1 MPIYQCNKCNY
12 KFESGAEVPLK
23 NCPYCSEIGSVS
35 KERSAEDLLNSIDEA
50 EVERENRFK
59 KGRY

>member
-1 MPIYQCNKCNY
+1 M
-12 KFESGAEVPLK
+12 PLK